1 MPFPVF
7 YKYFS
12 FYGIFCFVGRGLAPA
27 DQLADLSIIKKR
39 NSQIYVIPTKR
50 SVWRD
55 LGTYH
60 LLRSIPMRRSFDF
73 ISFRSG

>member
-12 FYGIFCFVGRGLAPA
+12 VYGISCIVGRGLAPA
-27 DQLADLSIIKKR
+27 DQLAELSISKKR
-39 NSQIYVIPTKR
+39 NNPIYVIPTKR

-60 LLRSIPMRRSFDF
+60 LLRSIPMRRSFAF